1 MNTFKLEGLTESDIK
16 SNSYEHLKV
25 MIKNKIIQ
33 VISNKGAAVNS
44 KEDILTY
51 HTILQHLFAT
61 DEASNGSF
69 YIQDADKQEYPAVKL
84 HDTPFMEI
92 ESYHKL
98 NPVLRALHRTCV
110 LFTLVAEKK
119 RQV

>member
-61 DEASNGSF
+61 DERLGKVEASDGTF
-69 YIQDADKQEYPAVKL
+69 YILLENL
-84 HDTPFMEI
+84 I
-92 ESYHKL
+92 
-98 NPVLRALHRTCV
+98 
-110 LFTLVAEKK
+110 
-119 RQV
+119 